1 LINDTLLGAFAGGI
15 IGFGVAI
22 GRDIVNRRLTSP
34 KITICEESVEA
45 QFDYNSRTS
54 VDKPTKFV
62 GTRIR
67 VRNKGSTAAEDCKA
81 SLIMREQDIRVAW
94 HLPKQDY
101 SVIINPNDSEYVD
114 LCAISSIPDST
125 SQRYIIIFTTERGY
139 GTYQEDGRTMDIS
152 GVLEADLKI
161 SSRNANRSVKKIWIS
176 GIPSKNGKI
185 VYFKKPQ

>member
-1 LINDTLLGAFAGGI
+1 MINDTLLGAFAGGI

>member
-54 VDKPTKFV
+54 IDKPTKFA

>member
-94 HLPKQDY
+94 HLK
-101 SVIINPNDSEYVD
+101 
-114 LCAISSIPDST
+114 L
-125 SQRYIIIFTTERGY
+125 F
-139 GTYQEDGRTMDIS
+139 
-152 GVLEADLKI
+152 LE
-161 SSRNANRSVKKIWIS
+161 
-176 GIPSKNGKI
+176 
-185 VYFKKPQ
+185 